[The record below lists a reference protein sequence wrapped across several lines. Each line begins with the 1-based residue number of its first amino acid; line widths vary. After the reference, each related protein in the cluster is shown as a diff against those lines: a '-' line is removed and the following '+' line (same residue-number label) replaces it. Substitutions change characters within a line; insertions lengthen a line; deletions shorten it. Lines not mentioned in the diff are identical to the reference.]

1 MATCVSLILI
11 GHLMVALGLITYVRR
26 PSFLIE
32 RINWAAIMKIITN
45 LTSKEHMSFDIA
57 IVTDTARTHE
67 DIKISRIKRLHSDKL
82 FTNVKEVMIDHENET
97 YILRVTKQNKLILTK

>member
-1 MATCVSLILI
+1 
-11 GHLMVALGLITYVRR
+11 MVALGLITYVRR

-67 DIKISRIKRLHSDKL
+67 DIKISRIKK
-82 FTNVKEVMIDHENET
+82 IA
-97 YILRVTKQNKLILTK
+97 Q